1 MNANKIAI
9 TVFAILTLVFSFSA
23 YAQKSRAELER
34 EKKENLRKIEEASRI
49 LEETKKQKKT
59 SVGQLNAIA
68 KKIQSSEKQIKIISE
83 EINLLDSEVGNI
95 EVNITTLQKDLE
107 NLKKEYAA
115 MVFAAEKANNS
126 YDKLTFIFAAKTFS
140 QLVMRLKYM
149 TQYAEER
156 KKQAAHIRLISS
168 QLGEKKHEIIH
179 KKQEKLGLKTVQQ
192 VENNNL
198 YVLKDEKSKVVKELS
213 QKEKEVKQDL
223 EDKKRAVRKLDML
236 IADMVRKEIERSRKA
251 ASGGKEN
258 AGNKIILTPEAAAL
272 SANFAEN
279 KSKLPWPVK
288 HGFISHSFGRQAHA
302 TLKNVEVE
310 NLGIDIQTNRFE
322 EVRSVFKGKVIAVAS
337 VPGMNQVVMVQ
348 HGEYFTVYAKLV
360 SVNVNTGQNVSAK
373 DLIGEVYTDKDEVTE
388 LQFQVW
394 KNTQKMNPQDW
405 LYNK

>member
-1 MNANKIAI
+1 MCVNKI
-9 TVFAILTLVFSFSA
+9 VFLLFAVLTMATFNTSM
-23 YAQKSRAELER
+23 AQKSRGELER
-34 EKKENLRKIEEASRI
+34 EKKENLRKIEEANRI

-68 KKIQSSEKQIKIISE
+68 KKIQTSEKQLKIIAE
-83 EINLLDSEVGNI
+83 EINLLDSEVQHI
-95 EVNITTLQKDLE
+95 EVNITTLQQDLE
-107 NLKKEYAA
+107 NLKTEYAA
-115 MVFAAEKANNS
+115 MVFAAAKANNS

-140 QLVMRLKYM
+140 QMVMRLKYM
-149 TQYAEER
+149 TQYATER
-156 KKQAAHIRLISS
+156 KKQAEHIRSLSS
-168 QLGEKKHEIIH
+168 ELGQKKHEIIH

-192 VENNNL
+192 VENTNL

-223 EDKKRAVRKLDML
+223 EDKKRSVRKLDML

-251 ASGGKEN
+251 ASGGKET
-258 AGNKIILTPEAAAL
+258 AGNKITLTPEAAAL

-288 HGFISHSFGRQAHA
+288 HGFISHVFGRQAHA

-322 EVRSVFKGKVIAVAS
+322 EVRAVFKGKVIAVAS

-348 HGEYFTVYAKLV
+348 HGEYFTVYAKLK
-360 SVNVNTGQNVSAK
+360 SVNVNTGQKISAK

-388 LQFQVW
+388 LQFQIW
-394 KNTQKMNPQDW
+394 KNAQKMDPQDW